1 MSELGAQRHRA
12 RERALELAY
21 EATVKGRSMQ
31 HVIAE
36 LPLRPDA
43 YSVELLTAFE
53 QHREWAKELI
63 ERYAM
68 GWNYERMAVI
78 DRLVMLLALCE
89 SRLADA
95 PPRAVIL
102 DEAVELAKTYST
114 DGSGSFVNGVLVA
127 CLNND
132 DET

>member
-1 MSELGAQRHRA
+1 MSELGVQRHRA

-21 EATVKGRSMQ
+21 EAAVKERPTG
-31 HVIAE
+31 HVISDLA
-36 LPLRPDA
+36 LRPDA
-43 YSVELLTAFE
+43 YSVELLVSLE
-53 QHREWAKELI
+53 QHQEWAKELI

-68 GWNYERMAVI
+68 GWNFERMALI

-89 SRLADA
+89 SRLTDA

-114 DGSGSFVNGVLVA
+114 DGSGGFVNGVLVA
-127 CLNND
+127 CFNNE
-132 DET
+132 DEA

>member
-21 EATVKGRSMQ
+21 EASLKERSTHQ
-31 HVIAE
+31 VVSD

-43 YSVELLTAFE
+43 YSVELLEAYE

-114 DGSGSFVNGVLVA
+114 DGSGGFVNGVLVA
-127 CLNND
+127 CLNNE
-132 DET
+132 DEA

>member
-21 EATVKGRSMQ
+21 EATLKERSTQ
-31 HVIAE
+31 HVLSD
-36 LPLRPDA
+36 LPLRPDS
-43 YSVELLTAFE
+43 YSVELLEAFDE
-53 QHREWAKELI
+53 HREWAKELI

-68 GWNYERMAVI
+68 GWNFERMAVI

-114 DGSGSFVNGVLVA
+114 DGSGGFVNGVLVA
-127 CLNND
+127 CFNND

>member
-21 EATVKGRSMQ
+21 EATLKERSTQ
-31 HVIAE
+31 QVLSD
-36 LPLRPDA
+36 LPLRPDS
-43 YSVELLTAFE
+43 YSVELLEAFDE
-53 QHREWAKELI
+53 HREWAKDLI

-68 GWNYERMAVI
+68 GWNFERMAVI

-114 DGSGSFVNGVLVA
+114 DGSGGFVNGVLVA

-132 DET
+132 DES

>member
-43 YSVELLTAFE
+43 YSVELLAAFE

>member
-21 EATVKGRSMQ
+21 EATLKERSTQ
-31 HVIAE
+31 QVLSD
-36 LPLRPDA
+36 LPLRPDS
-43 YSVELLTAFE
+43 YSVELLEAFDE
-53 QHREWAKELI
+53 HREWAKDLI

-68 GWNYERMAVI
+68 GWNFERMAVI

-89 SRLADA
+89 SRLVDA
-95 PPRAVIL
+95 PPHAVIL

-114 DGSGSFVNGVLVA
+114 DGSGGFVNGVLVA

-132 DET
+132 DEL

>member
-1 MSELGAQRHRA
+1 VSELGAQRHRA

-31 HVIAE
+31 QVIAE

-43 YSVELLTAFE
+43 YSVELLAAFE

>member
-21 EATVKGRSMQ
+21 EATLKERSTQ
-31 HVIAE
+31 QVLSD
-36 LPLRPDA
+36 LPLRPDS
-43 YSVELLTAFE
+43 YSVELLEAFDE
-53 QHREWAKELI
+53 HREWAKALI

-68 GWNYERMAVI
+68 GWNFERMAVI

-114 DGSGSFVNGVLVA
+114 DGSGGFVNGVLVA

-132 DET
+132 DES

>member
-12 RERALELAY
+12 RERALELVY
-21 EATVKGRSMQ
+21 EATLKERTAQEILGD
-31 HVIAE
+31 

-43 YSVELLTAFE
+43 YSVALVESYE
-53 QHREWAKELI
+53 EHQEWAKGLI
-63 ERYAM
+63 ERYAL

-89 SRLADA
+89 SRLDDA

-114 DGSGSFVNGVLVA
+114 DGSGGFVNGVLVA
-127 CLNND
+127 CLDNH
-132 DET
+132 DEG

>member
-21 EATVKGRSMQ
+21 EATLKERSTQ
-31 HVIAE
+31 QVLSD
-36 LPLRPDA
+36 LPLRPDS
-43 YSVELLTAFE
+43 YSVELLEAFDE
-53 QHREWAKELI
+53 HREWAKELI
-63 ERYAM
+63 EHYAM
-68 GWNYERMAVI
+68 GWNFERMAVI

-89 SRLADA
+89 SRLAD
-95 PPRAVIL
+95 PPPHAVIL

-114 DGSGSFVNGVLVA
+114 DGSGGFVNGVLVA

-132 DET
+132 DES